1 MSLLIDVREV
11 PWRILEMVQARILA
25 NRESKA
31 RRQQASDVR
40 KHTRPRPQQRRM
52 GATMSTY
59 REPEPV
65 PLVLGDLDKI
75 AVAVWSSDV
84 TIAGTN
90 ETTTYRISNAA
101 KTGAVELSLTTPLM
115 RDNTPTTTDVTEGDP
130 NTYDGTRTITYA
142 SHADGSRR
150 TTDYFGFLP
159 AGNGSIVFIAIQR
172 TALTRGEYSTY
183 YRLEGSSRINQYGLR
198 IRKRVITEAT
208 SASYYVVESNTVR
221 CALVTRAGVK
231 EIQPSAAILAGI
243 QASYPPTSGWVSYE
257 DTGHTADLGYNGM
270 TIVEDIEVDGGTGV
284 IRDQLTLNTM
294 TPYTT
299 SYPYKQPPVGKRS
312 YPLQGLARH
321 YGMGDLTTSD
331 HRSTRYWTPAEFGQ
345 LKPFG
350 GVDYGTD
357 DYAVNLRNYQQFR
370 TTFLAGTP
378 APTSYLDAC
387 LTPGSCPVEFETFF
401 RTRQA
406 PVDIFT
412 AMDPAL
418 FRPVS
423 RRVSTPP
430 LQSGEYLAFVWD
442 WGKPAFCRQ
451 KLLALGFTEADLTP

>member
-65 PLVLGDLDKI
+65 PLVLDDLDKI

-115 RDNTPTTTDVTEGDP
+115 RDNTPTITNVFEGDFFG
-130 NTYDGTRTITYA
+130 YDGTATFTYTA
-142 SHADGSRR
+142 HSDGSRR

-159 AGNGSIVFIAIQR
+159 VGNGSIVFVAIQR
-172 TALTRGEYSTY
+172 TALTRGEYSNYQRREAT
-183 YRLEGSSRINQYGLR
+183 SRINQYGLR
-198 IRKRVITEAT
+198 LRKTVTTEIT
-208 SASYYVVESNTVR
+208 SASYYVEESNTVR
-221 CALVTRAGVK
+221 CALVTRAGVR

-243 QASYPPTSGWVSYE
+243 QASYPPTSGWDSYE
-257 DTGHTADLGYNGM
+257 GTTVANIGDNGM
-270 TIVEDIEVDGGTGV
+270 TILEDVEVDGGTGV
-284 IRDQLTLNTM
+284 ILDQVTLNTM

-299 SYPYKQPPVGKRS
+299 SYPYKQPPAGKRG

-321 YGMGDLTTSD
+321 YGMGDLTTSN
-331 HRSTRYWTPAEFGQ
+331 HGSTRYWTPAEFGQ
-345 LKPFG
+345 LRPFG

-357 DYAVNLRNYQQFR
+357 DYAANLRNYQQFR

-430 LQSGEYLAFVWD
+430 LQSGEHLAFVWD
-442 WGKPAFCRQ
+442 WGQPAFCRQ
-451 KLLALGFTEADLTP
+451 QLLALGFTEADLTP